1 MVEKYLTSTTKKNHK
16 KYLALVG
23 AAAVSVGVLLL
34 AAAGTL
40 SLSSAQFQGQELEQ
54 QQQQLLQQL
63 LGDFQ
68 AQNDTRTVAAGGGG
82 PVSVLTWFIPQN
94 VSISAGETVT
104 WVNPTVVGEPHTVS
118 FLKQQ
123 DYFAALESPYLI
135 PSDTELTPANPNER
149 NTEPLIIPGQNDT
162 SSNTII
168 AANARAANPVV
179 VDAQNN
185 VEYLP
190 LNANYTMTG
199 DELYVNSGW
208 IWPEGMNPPGTP
220 PIASFSVTFEN
231 PGTYDYICV
240 FHPWM
245 TGRVIVQ
252 GDTQTETEPQPE
264 APTETELQQ
273 PQNQTETQ
281 GLGELESPNPLFG

>member
-1 MVEKYLTSTTKKNHK
+1 MTSTTTKTNKKYLT
-16 KYLALVG
+16 LGGV
-23 AAAVSVGVLLL
+23 AAGVLLL

-54 QQQQLLQQL
+54 QQQQILEEL

-82 PVSVLTWFIPQN
+82 PVSVLTWFVPQN

-118 FLKQQ
+118 FIKQQ
-123 DYFAALESPYLI
+123 DYFAAIESPYLI
-135 PSDTELTPANPNER
+135 PRDTELTPANPNEL

-168 AANARAANPVV
+168 AANARATNPVV
-179 VDAQNN
+179 IDAQNN

-199 DELYVNSGW
+199 DELYINSGW

-231 PGTYDYICV
+231 PGAYDYICV
-240 FHPWM
+240 IHPWM
-245 TGRVIVQ
+245 IGRVIVQ

-264 APTETELQQ
+264 APTETEPQQ

-281 GLGELESPNPLFG
+281 GLGESEAPNPIFG

>member
-1 MVEKYLTSTTKKNHK
+1 MPSISKKSSSRNNNS
-16 KYLALVG
+16 YLALVG
-23 AAAVSVGVLLL
+23 AAAISGVLLL
-34 AAAGTL
+34 SAVGTVTI
-40 SLSSAQFQGQELEQ
+40 SSAQFSELGPDP
-54 QQQQLLQQL
+54 QQLLLQRQQEDL
-63 LGDFQ
+63 Q
-68 AQNDTRTVAAGGGG
+68 AQNDTRIVAAGGGG
-82 PVSVLTWFIPQN
+82 PVSVLTWFVPQN
-94 VSISAGETVT
+94 ISISADEIVT

-118 FLKQQ
+118 FLKQP
-123 DYFAALESPYLI
+123 DYFAAIESPYLI
-135 PSDTELTPANPNER
+135 PRDTELTPANPNEL

-162 SSNTII
+162 TSNTII
-168 AANARAANPVV
+168 AANARATNPVV
-179 VDAQNN
+179 IDAQNN

-208 IWPEGMNPPGTP
+208 IWPEGTNPPGTP

-240 FHPWM
+240 IHPWM

-252 GDTQTETEPQPE
+252 GDTQIETEP
-264 APTETELQQ
+264 Q

-281 GLGELESPNPLFG
+281 GLGEPESPNPIFG